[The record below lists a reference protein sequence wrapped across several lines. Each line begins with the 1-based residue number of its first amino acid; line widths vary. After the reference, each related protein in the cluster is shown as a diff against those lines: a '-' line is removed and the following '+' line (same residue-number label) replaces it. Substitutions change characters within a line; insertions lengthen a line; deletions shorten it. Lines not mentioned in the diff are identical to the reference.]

1 MFRKILE
8 SYDRNI
14 TKWLGVNKYIKYLKR
29 TYDLLDFLDWKR
41 YLAKSK
47 LSKNCSCKGMSQI
60 KNDID
65 WMCYMKV
72 QQTVKVI
79 LIKLE
84 IQDFE

>member
-1 MFRKILE
+1 
-8 SYDRNI
+8 
-14 TKWLGVNKYIKYLKR
+14 
-29 TYDLLDFLDWKR
+29 
-41 YLAKSK
+41 
-47 LSKNCSCKGMSQI
+47 MSQI

-72 QQTVKVI
+72 QQAVKVI